1 MKKFSK
7 ILKEEEIQQL
17 FSYPRCPKINGYI
30 ERYNM
35 TLREEF
41 VNNNEMLVGGQEEF
55 NRMLHVYPIDTVACN
70 YF

>member
-7 ILKEEEIQQL
+7 ILKEEKIQQL
-17 FSYPRCPKINGYI
+17 FSYPRCQKINGYI

-41 VNNNEMLVGGQEEF
+41 VNNNEMLVGRQEEF
-55 NRMLHVYPIDTVACN
+55 NRMSHVYPIDTVACN